1 MDMKKILSTIK
12 FFGKKYA
19 PEILLGTA
27 AVAGTACIATS
38 CRATIKAKKSWE
50 EHQERKLLIADKLQS
65 EEITNEESKVEMR
78 KEIVKVGL
86 ELAKEYA
93 IPFSLYTATIGCVLG
108 SYKIQKSRL
117 QAISATL
124 SAMSAAYSS
133 LVMRLKNGAEHGLTA
148 EDVLNGKIAFPETDE
163 DGNPTGEVNIMATK
177 EPNGNPFKFRFDK
190 YSTAWE
196 HHHFSNECI
205 LKAEENWANVALD
218 LNGYLFLNDVLDRLG
233 LPKTKA
239 GQILGWRKDGN
250 GDGFVDFGVVDC
262 QTLTGVE
269 YDDNAFEL
277 NFNVDGDIL
286 TDFPNK

>member
-1 MDMKKILSTIK
+1 MDMKKILSTVK

-65 EEITNEESKVEMR
+65 EQITSEESKVEMR

-177 EPNGNPFKFRFDK
+177 EPNGNPFRFRFDK

>member
-65 EEITNEESKVEMR
+65 EQITSEESKVEMR

-133 LVMRLKNGAEHGLTA
+133 LVMRLKNGAENGLTA
-148 EDVLNGKIAFPETDE
+148 EEVLQGKFVCKVENE
-163 DGNPTGEVNIMATK
+163 DGTVEEYTTTVKNPYN
-177 EPNGNPFKFRFDK
+177 NPFRFRFDK

-205 LKAEENWANVALD
+205 LRAEENWANTALD

-262 QTLTGVE
+262 QTLTGAE

>member
-1 MDMKKILSTIK
+1 MDMKKILATVK

-19 PEILLGTA
+19 PELLLGTA
-27 AVAGTACIATS
+27 AVAGTACIVTS
-38 CRATIKAKKSWE
+38 CRATIKAKKSLE
-50 EHQERKLLIADKLQS
+50 EHQERKLLIADKLQT
-65 EEITNEESKVEMR
+65 EEITSEESKVEMR

-124 SAMSAAYSS
+124 SAMSAAYTS
-133 LVMRLKNGAEHGLTA
+133 LVTRLKNGAEHGLTA
-148 EDVLNGKIAFPETDE
+148 EEVLKGKVAFPETDE
-163 DGNPTGEVNIMATK
+163 DGNPTGEVNVMTLK
-177 EPNGNPFKFRFDK
+177 HPNNNPFKFRFDR

-205 LKAEENWANVALD
+205 LKAEENWANTALE

-233 LPKTKA
+233 IPKTKA
-239 GQILGWRKDGN
+239 GQILGWRKDGD

-262 QTLTGVE
+262 QTLVGVE

>member
-1 MDMKKILSTIK
+1 MKKVLSTVK
-12 FFGKKYA
+12 YFGKKYA

-27 AVAGTACIATS
+27 AVAGTACVVTS
-38 CRATIKAKKSWE
+38 CRATLKAKKSWE
-50 EHQERKLLIADKLQS
+50 AHQERKLQIAEKLQ
-65 EEITNEESKVEMR
+65 EEKITTEESKVEMR

-133 LVMRLKNGAEHGLTA
+133 LVARLKHGAENGLTA
-148 EDVLNGKIAFPETDE
+148 EQVLHGDVVCKDVDEEGNVTET
-163 DGNPTGEVNIMATK
+163 IMTLK
-177 EPNGNPFKFRFDK
+177 HPFDDSPFKFRFDK
-190 YSTAWE
+190 YCTSWE
-196 HHHFSNECI
+196 PHHFSNECI
-205 LKAEENWANVALD
+205 LKSEENWANNVLQGQ
-218 LNGYLFLNDVLDRLG
+218 GYLFLNDVLDRLG
-233 LPKTKA
+233 IPRTKA
-239 GQILGWRKDGN
+239 GQILGWRLDGN

-262 QTLTGVE
+262 LTLTGVN

-286 TDFPNK
+286 TTFPRE

>member
-1 MDMKKILSTIK
+1 MDMKKILATVK

-27 AVAGTACIATS
+27 AVAGTACVVTS
-38 CRATIKAKKSWE
+38 CRATLKAKKSWE
-50 EHQERKLLIADKLQS
+50 AHQERKLQIAEKVQ
-65 EEITNEESKVEMR
+65 EEQITTEESKVEMR

-133 LVMRLKNGAEHGLTA
+133 LVMRLKNGAENGLTA
-148 EDVLNGKIAFPETDE
+148 EEVLQGKFVCKVENE
-163 DGNPTGEVNIMATK
+163 DGTVEEYTTTVKNPYD
-177 EPNGNPFKFRFDK
+177 NPFKFRFDR
-190 YSTAWE
+190 YSTSWE

-205 LKAEENWANVALD
+205 LKAEENWANTALE

-233 LPKTKA
+233 IPKTKA

-262 QTLTGVE
+262 QTLIGVE